1 MQTKKHYTTFRF
13 INYFTH
19 ASLLLFISISNM
31 AFADDFENPE
41 KHIQHVYQELRH
53 DLSAK
58 EELKSC
64 NELAIQEYLLIKLD
78 TFLSTQNLLHNIGFK
93 QTEESLSGF
102 PDDFK
107 NQLSTE
113 FKKYIIQDN
122 LSAIKLFCS
131 ATNLKTQKSN
141 VDFTVSYVVT
151 SVKLANKKSKR
162 VDFFLLR
169 GWDHWRIADIISGN
183 DSLEERYRNQFGKII
198 RTEGYTGL
206 LKQLTEINQDKI
218 KPTLSN

>member
-1 MQTKKHYTTFRF
+1 MQIQKHDKRYQLIKYLTS
-13 INYFTH
+13 
-19 ASLLLFISISNM
+19 ASLLIFMSISNM

-53 DLSAK
+53 DLSAN
-58 EELKSC
+58 ESLKNC
-64 NELAIQEYLLIKLD
+64 NERAIKDYLLAKFD

-93 QTEESLSGF
+93 LTEESISKF
-102 PDDFK
+102 SDDFK
-107 NQLSTE
+107 EQLNTE

-122 LSAIKLFCS
+122 LIAIKSFCS
-131 ATNLKTQKSN
+131 ATNLKTQNSN

-169 GWDHWRIADIISGN
+169 GWDHWLIADIISGN
-183 DSLEERYRNQFGKII
+183 DSLEERYRNKFGKTIH
-198 RTEGYTGL
+198 TEGYTGL
-206 LKQLTEINQDKI
+206 LKQLTEINKEQI

>member
-1 MQTKKHYTTFRF
+1 MQTHNTLSRFMKH
-13 INYFTH
+13 FTC
-19 ASLLLFISISNM
+19 ANLLLLISISNM

-53 DLSAK
+53 DLSAN
-58 EELKSC
+58 EQLKSC
-64 NELAIQEYLLIKLD
+64 NEWAIKDYLLTKFD

-93 QTEESLSGF
+93 QTEESLSGL

-107 NQLSTE
+107 NQLNTE

-122 LSAIKLFCS
+122 LSAIKSFCS
-131 ATNLKTQKSN
+131 ATNLKTQDSN

-151 SVKLANKKSKR
+151 SVKLASKKSKR

-169 GWDHWRIADIISGN
+169 GWDHWLIADIISGN
-183 DSLEERYRNQFGKII
+183 DSLEERYRNKFGKTI
-198 RTEGYTGL
+198 RTEGYNGL
-206 LKQLTEINQDKI
+206 LKQLTEINQEKI